1 MIKRYKIE
9 EDITLRDYL
18 EKTDLSKNLITLITS
33 SNGSFIVN
41 DMHVDKSYHLKKD
54 DILEIVI
61 PVTNIG
67 QNIKSIYHDFKIVYE
82 DSYLLI
88 IDKEPNLSTIPTIK
102 HFDNSLAN
110 FVASY
115 YKRLGI
121 LANIHFVNRL
131 DAKTSGLII
140 LAKNMYINEMMK
152 KTKIIK
158 KYLLEVEG
166 IINND
171 QGIIETGIARESQ
184 DTIKRSVNF
193 NNINSK
199 TSYQVLK
206 RNIDTTIVLATLHTG
221 KTHQLRVHFNYLNH
235 PIVGDDL
242 YNENTIKNTNLHL
255 HSHYLEFIHPVTSKT
270 IILKTFPTWLNSSVY
285 EELGQQ
291 DHNQLL
297 R

>member
-9 EDITLRDYL
+9 EDITLREYL
-18 EKTDLSKNLITLITS
+18 EKTDLSKNLITLITT

-41 DMHVDKSYHLKKD
+41 DMHVDKSYYLKKD

-140 LAKNMYINEMMK
+140 LAKNMYINEVMK
-152 KTKIIK
+152 KTKIVK

-166 IINND
+166 IIEND
-171 QGIIETGIARESQ
+171 QGIIETGIARESKE
-184 DTIKRSVNF
+184 TIKRSVNF

-206 RNIDTTIVLATLHTG
+206 RNNNTTIVLATLHTG

-242 YNENTIKNTNLHL
+242 YNENTIKNANLHL
-255 HSHYLEFIHPVTSKT
+255 HSYYLEFIHPVTSKT
-270 IILKTFPTWLNSSVY
+270 IILKTFPDWLNSSAY
-285 EELGQQ
+285 EEFDQQ
-291 DHNQLL
+291 DHN
-297 R
+297 